1 MPDASPETANIT
13 RWAISIAVP
22 AISGFVGIL
31 IGAWISSKQQKQ
43 QRKLTFIEDQLKY
56 FYSPLLGLRNEI
68 IILRERQYDINRNTD
83 ENWRKMCK
91 DAREI
96 GGIDNLKT
104 VVDERREEYMST
116 LKYNNRQIT
125 EILLPS
131 YRHMVS
137 IFREYY
143 YLADP
148 HTRKHFGTLLGYV
161 DIWDRWLSKSI
172 PPEVIKDI
180 GHSEKILDPFYDE
193 IEEIHNALHTKLA
206 NSKT

>member
-1 MPDASPETANIT
+1 
-13 RWAISIAVP
+13 
-22 AISGFVGIL
+22 
-31 IGAWISSKQQKQ
+31 
-43 QRKLTFIEDQLKY
+43 
-56 FYSPLLGLRNEI
+56 
-68 IILRERQYDINRNTD
+68 
-83 ENWRKMCK
+83 MCK